1 MDSRPP
7 YWTYAKL
14 VLTAVFWGGTFIAG
28 RVVVRDVG
36 PYSASFLRFAI
47 ASVLLVAIAWRTER
61 GNLRLAR
68 SQLLPV
74 AVLGL
79 TGVFAYNIFFLKG
92 LKLIQAGRASMIIAN
107 NPIMIALCSAL
118 IFGERLTPARVAG
131 ILLSIT
137 GAVVV
142 ISRGHPASLFQ
153 GGIGPGELLLFGCVA
168 CWVTYSLVGKALM
181 RTLRPLPSVTWSVL
195 VGALAL
201 SVPAFH
207 EGLAGRIGGF
217 TAVDWLCLGFLG
229 VFGTVIGFVW
239 FYQGI
244 QRLGAMRAGLFIN
257 FVPVSAVVLAFLLLG
272 EPITPSL
279 AAGAAL
285 VVTGVYL
292 TNRGP
297 APAIESKPA

>member
-1 MDSRPP
+1 MDRPSLF
-7 YWTYAKL
+7 WTYVKL
-14 VLTAVFWGGTFIAG
+14 LLTALFWGGTFIAG
-28 RVVVRDVG
+28 RGVVRHVG

-47 ASVLLVAIAWRTER
+47 AAVLLGVIAWRTE
-61 GNLRLAR
+61 GGHMRLSAR
-68 SQLLPV
+68 QAVPV
-74 AVLGL
+74 LVLGL
-79 TGVFAYNIFFLKG
+79 SGVFAYNIFFLKG

-107 NPIMIALCSAL
+107 NPIVIALLSAWL
-118 IFGERLTPARVAG
+118 FKERLTPVRLAG

-142 ISRGHPASLFQ
+142 ISRGHPGSLLQ

-201 SVPAFH
+201 AGPAWA
-207 EGLAGRIGGF
+207 EDLPSRLPGF
-217 TAVDWLCLGFLG
+217 TLVDWLCLGFLG
-229 VFGTVIGFVW
+229 VFGTVLGFVW

-257 FVPVSAVVLAFLLLG
+257 FVPVSAVLLAFLILG
-272 EPITPSL
+272 EPLTASL
-279 AAGAAL
+279 LAGAAL
-285 VVTGVYL
+285 VTLGVYL
-292 TNRGP
+292 TNRTA
-297 APAIESKPA
+297 APAR